1 MNFKVEI
8 KNIGKITDAEIHIG
22 NFTVFA
28 GPNNTGKS
36 FAMKI
41 LYSLFHS
48 MNGQH
53 AIEHLDELR
62 APLFHILFSVVR
74 DTGTVRDAFQSRYG
88 KIASILSKCYENS
101 KPSQALRNFESK
113 YQDVIEIAGE
123 MKKAVNASYANTQS
137 WEIQE
142 WEKNLVTGEMAKFYE
157 KIKTTNP
164 SGFVSEGI
172 KRRFRQNL
180 LLNFQSQTLQ
190 DLLDRAD
197 SPAIV
202 SVDKVCDFKFE
213 NTNSTLSFREGGV
226 EELEAFSNVVYIDS
240 PIYWNFANSID
251 RLDGRYLPE
260 ERVALDG
267 VPRYFH
273 DLVQTTKERYLIEKS
288 VFWDNSFS
296 DISGKIIDLLNG
308 KMSLSQNG
316 ELTFIEE
323 DRQTPLT
330 TTAAGI
336 VNLGILALLLER
348 NVLSKGFV
356 LFVDEP
362 EAHLHPSWQI
372 KFVEI
377 LFDLVEKDVNVIM
390 ATHSAD
396 ILKYLEV
403 RLKKKSQKQT
413 DKKIALN
420 QFPFKKENVEDALDL
435 KLAKIKQE
443 LTQPFADLYL
453 QGL

>member
-53 AIEHLDELR
+53 AIEHLDELQD
-62 APLFHILFSVVR
+62 PLFHILYGGFI
-74 DTGTVRDAFQSRYG
+74 DTGTVRDAFQGRYG
-88 KIASILSKCYENS
+88 KIKSVLSECYENS

-113 YQDVIEIAGE
+113 YQDIIEIADE
-123 MKKAVNASYANTQS
+123 MEKKINAYYSNTQS
-137 WEIQE
+137 REIE
-142 WEKNLVTGEMAKFYE
+142 DWKKNLVKTEINKFCK

-172 KRRFRQNL
+172 KRRFRLNL

-190 DLLDRAD
+190 GLLNKAD
-197 SPAIV
+197 CPAIV
-202 SVDKVCDFKFE
+202 SIDKVCDFKLE
-213 NTNSTLSFREGGV
+213 NTDSKLSFRKDGITK
-226 EELEAFSNVVYIDS
+226 LEAFSNVIYLDS
-240 PIYWNFANSID
+240 PIYWNFVNSKED
-251 RLDGRYLPE
+251 LRGRYLQE
-260 ERVALDG
+260 ERIHLDG
-267 VPRYFH
+267 VPTYFR
-273 DLVQTTKERYLIEKS
+273 DLVQTTKEKYVSKAS
-288 VFWDNSFS
+288 PFP
-296 DISGKIIDLLNG
+296 DISEKIIHMLNG

-323 DRQTPLT
+323 NRQTPLSA
-330 TTAAGI
+330 TASGI
-336 VNLGILALLLER
+336 VNFGILALLLER

-372 KFVEI
+372 RFVEI
-377 LFDLVEKDVNVIM
+377 LFDLVEKGVNVIM

-396 ILKYLEV
+396 ILKWLEV
-403 RLKKKSQKQT
+403 HVKKNPDDEQFV
-413 DKKIALN
+413 ALN
-420 QFPFKKENVEDALDL
+420 QFPANGREVEDDFETRM
-435 KLAKIKQE
+435 AKIKQE
-443 LTQPFADLYL
+443 LTKPFSDLYL
-453 QGL
+453 EGLL

>member
-8 KNIGKITDAEIHIG
+8 KNIGKITDAEIRIG

-53 AIEHLDELR
+53 AIEHLDELQD
-62 APLFHILFSVVR
+62 PLFHILYGGFI

-88 KIASILSKCYENS
+88 KIKSVLSECYENS

-113 YQDVIEIAGE
+113 YQDIIEIADE
-123 MKKAVNASYANTQS
+123 MEKEINAYYSNTQS
-137 WEIQE
+137 REIE
-142 WEKNLVTGEMAKFYE
+142 DWKKNLVKTEINKFCK

-172 KRRFRQNL
+172 KRRFRLNL

-190 DLLDRAD
+190 GLLNKAD
-197 SPAIV
+197 CPAIV
-202 SVDKVCDFKFE
+202 SIDKVCDFKLE
-213 NTNSTLSFREGGV
+213 NTDSKLSFRKDGITK
-226 EELEAFSNVVYIDS
+226 LEAFSNVIYLDS
-240 PIYWNFANSID
+240 PIYWNFVNSKED
-251 RLDGRYLPE
+251 LRGRYLQE
-260 ERVALDG
+260 EMIRLDG
-267 VPRYFH
+267 VPTYFR
-273 DLVQTTKERYLIEKS
+273 DLVQTTKEKYVSKAS
-288 VFWDNSFS
+288 PFS
-296 DISGKIIDLLNG
+296 DISEKIIHMLNG

-323 DRQTPLT
+323 NRQTPLS
-330 TTAAGI
+330 TTASGI
-336 VNLGILALLLER
+336 VNFGILALLLER

-362 EAHLHPSWQI
+362 EAHLHPAWQVI
-372 KFVEI
+372 MAET
-377 LFDLVEKDVNVIM
+377 LFELSRQGVNVVI

-396 ILKYLEV
+396 ILKWLEV
-403 RLKKKSQKQT
+403 HVKKNPDNEQLV
-413 DKKIALN
+413 ALN
-420 QFPFKKENVEDALDL
+420 QFDADGVKANEDFETRIAE
-435 KLAKIKQE
+435 IKQE
-443 LTQPFADLYL
+443 LTKPFSDLYL
-453 QGL
+453 EGLL

>member
-1 MNFKVEI
+1 MSFKVEI

-28 GPNNTGKS
+28 GPNKTGKS

-53 AIEHLDELR
+53 AIEHLDELQD
-62 APLFHILFSVVR
+62 PLFHILFGVLR
-74 DTGTVRDAFQSRYG
+74 DTGTVQDAFQSRYG
-88 KIASILSKCYENS
+88 KIKSILFECYKNS

-113 YQDVIEIAGE
+113 YQDVIEIAAE
-123 MKKAVNASYANTQS
+123 MEKEVNAYYSNTQS
-137 WEIQE
+137 RETEEWKKDLVKTEI
-142 WEKNLVTGEMAKFYE
+142 NKFSN
-157 KIKTTNP
+157 KIKTTSP
-164 SGFVSEGI
+164 SEFVYEGI
-172 KRRFRQNL
+172 KRRFRQSL

-190 DLLDRAD
+190 GLLNKAD
-197 SPAIV
+197 CPAIV
-202 SVDKVCDFKFE
+202 SIDEVCDFKLE
-213 NTNSTLSFREGGV
+213 STDSKLSFRKGGITK
-226 EELEAFSNVVYIDS
+226 LEAFSNVIYLDS
-240 PIYWNFANSID
+240 PIYWCFANSIED
-251 RLDGRYLPE
+251 LRGRYLQE
-260 ERVALDG
+260 ERIRLDG
-267 VPRYFH
+267 VPRYFR
-273 DLVQTTKERYLIEKS
+273 DLVQTTKEKYVSEES
-288 VFWDNSFS
+288 PFS
-296 DISGKIIDLLNG
+296 DISHKIVDMLNG

-323 DRQTPLT
+323 DRQTPLS

-348 NVLSKGFV
+348 NILSKGFV

-372 KFVEI
+372 RFVEI

-403 RLKKKSQKQT
+403 RLKKKSQNQT

-420 QFPFKKENVEDALDL
+420 QFPFKKENAEDALDL

-443 LTQPFADLYL
+443 LTKPFADLYL

>member
-8 KNIGKITDAEIHIG
+8 KNIGKITDAEIRIG

-41 LYSLFHS
+41 LYSLLHS

-53 AIEHLDELR
+53 AKEHFDELLD
-62 APLFHILFSVVR
+62 PLADMIFRVVRSTNAVRDVFENGRREIGRILFECYKN
-74 DTGTVRDAFQSRYG
+74 SR
-88 KIASILSKCYENS
+88 
-101 KPSQALRNFESK
+101 PSQALRAFELK
-113 YQDVIEIAGE
+113 HQDVIKLVGE
-123 MKKAVNASYANTQS
+123 MREEVDAFYSNTS
-137 WEIQE
+137 SREIEE
-142 WEKNLVTGEMAKFYE
+142 WEKNLVPREMEELYE
-157 KIKTTNP
+157 KIKTTSP
-164 SGFVSEGI
+164 SEFVSEGI

-190 DLLDRAD
+190 GLLYKAD
-197 SPAIV
+197 CPAIV
-202 SVDKVCDFKFE
+202 SIDGVCDFKLE
-213 NTNSTLSFREGGV
+213 NTDSKLSFRKDGITK
-226 EELEAFSNVVYIDS
+226 LEAFSNVIYLDS
-240 PIYWNFANSID
+240 PIYWCFANSIED
-251 RLDGRYLPE
+251 LRGRYLQE
-260 ERVALDG
+260 ERIRLDG
-267 VPRYFH
+267 VPRYFR
-273 DLVQTTKERYLIEKS
+273 DLVQTTKEKYVSEAS
-288 VFWDNSFS
+288 PFS
-296 DISGKIIDLLNG
+296 DISEKIIHMLNG

-323 DRQTPLT
+323 NRQTPLS
-330 TTAAGI
+330 TTASGI
-336 VNLGILALLLER
+336 VNFGILALLLER

-372 KFVEI
+372 RFVEI
-377 LFDLVEKDVNVIM
+377 LFDLVEKGVNVIM

-403 RLKKKSQKQT
+403 RLKKESPNQT

-420 QFPFKKENVEDALDL
+420 QFPFRKGSVNDDFDI
-435 KLAKIKQE
+435 KLASIKQE
-443 LTQPFADLYL
+443 LTKPFADLYL

>member
-53 AIEHLDELR
+53 AIEHLDELQD
-62 APLFHILFSVVR
+62 PLFHILFGGLI
-74 DTGTVRDAFQSRYG
+74 DTTGTVRDAFQSRYG
-88 KIASILSKCYENS
+88 KIKSVLSECYENS

-113 YQDVIEIAGE
+113 YQDIIEIADE
-123 MKKAVNASYANTQS
+123 MEKEVNAYYSNTQS
-137 WEIQE
+137 REIEE
-142 WEKNLVTGEMAKFYE
+142 WKKDLVKTEINKFCK

-190 DLLDRAD
+190 GLLYKAD
-197 SPAIV
+197 CPAIV
-202 SVDKVCDFKFE
+202 SIDGVCDFKLE
-213 NTNSTLSFREGGV
+213 NTDSKLSFRKDGITK
-226 EELEAFSNVVYIDS
+226 LEAFSNVIYLDS
-240 PIYWNFANSID
+240 PIYWCFANSIED
-251 RLDGRYLPE
+251 LRGRYLQE
-260 ERVALDG
+260 ERIRLDG
-267 VPRYFH
+267 VPRYFR
-273 DLVQTTKERYLIEKS
+273 DLVQTTKEKYVSEAS
-288 VFWDNSFS
+288 PFS
-296 DISGKIIDLLNG
+296 GIYEKIIGENILKG

-316 ELTFIEE
+316 ELTFIEVE
-323 DRQTPLT
+323 ENRQTPLS
-330 TTAAGI
+330 TTASGI

-372 KFVEI
+372 RFVEI
-377 LFDLVEKDVNVIM
+377 LFDLVEKGVNVIM

-403 RLKKKSQKQT
+403 RLKKESQNQT
-413 DKKIALN
+413 DKKNRPESIS
-420 QFPFKKENVEDALDL
+420 
-435 KLAKIKQE
+435 I
-443 LTQPFADLYL
+443 
-453 QGL
+453 

>member
-53 AIEHLDELR
+53 AIEHLDELQD
-62 APLFHILFSVVR
+62 PLFHIFYGGFI

-88 KIASILSKCYENS
+88 KIKSVLSECYENA

-113 YQDVIEIAGE
+113 YQDIIEIADE
-123 MKKAVNASYANTQS
+123 MEKKVNAYYSNTQS
-137 WEIQE
+137 REIEE
-142 WEKNLVTGEMAKFYE
+142 WKKDLVKTEINKFCK

-172 KRRFRQNL
+172 KRRFRLNL

-190 DLLDRAD
+190 GLLNKAD
-197 SPAIV
+197 CPAIV
-202 SVDKVCDFKFE
+202 SIDKVCDFKLE
-213 NTNSTLSFREGGV
+213 NTDSKLSFRKDGITK
-226 EELEAFSNVVYIDS
+226 LEAFSNVIYLDS
-240 PIYWNFANSID
+240 PIYWCFANSIED
-251 RLDGRYLPE
+251 LRGRYLQE
-260 ERVALDG
+260 ERIRLDG
-267 VPRYFH
+267 VPRYFR
-273 DLVQTTKERYLIEKS
+273 DLVQTTKEKYVSKAS
-288 VFWDNSFS
+288 PFS
-296 DISGKIIDLLNG
+296 DISEKIIHMLNG

-323 DRQTPLT
+323 NRQTPLSA
-330 TTAAGI
+330 TASGI
-336 VNLGILALLLER
+336 VNFGILALLLER
-348 NVLSKGFV
+348 NILSKGFV

-362 EAHLHPSWQI
+362 EAHLHPAWQ
-372 KFVEI
+372 
-377 LFDLVEKDVNVIM
+377 VIM
-390 ATHSAD
+390 AETLFELSRQGVKVVIATHSAD
-396 ILKYLEV
+396 ILKWLEV
-403 RLKKKSQKQT
+403 HVKKNPDDEQLV
-413 DKKIALN
+413 ALN
-420 QFPFKKENVEDALDL
+420 QFPANGREVEDDFETRM
-435 KLAKIKQE
+435 AKIKQE
-443 LTQPFADLYL
+443 LTKPFSDLYL
-453 QGL
+453 EGLL